1 MACLGKTACFE
12 IKPLVNS
19 KLAFKKKTACFE
31 IKPLVNSK
39 LAFKKKF

>member
-1 MACLGKTACFE
+1 MKAAKANFL
-12 IKPLVNS
+12 ISMIILM
-19 KLAFKKKTACFE
+19 TACFE